1 MMIFPLRC
9 GSRPGNDSTGA
20 AEESNMLLEGKNVLI
35 TGASRGIGRGTAVE
49 CARQGANLALNWYQ
63 DARGIEDTIA
73 AVGALGRHV
82 VAVEGD
88 VAQRSSATQLIAA
101 AVKEL
106 GSVDV
111 LVSNA
116 GICPFHSFLDTPPEI
131 FER

>member
-9 GSRPGNDSTGA
+9 GSGPGDDSTGA
-20 AEESNMLLEGKNVLI
+20 AEEGNMLLEGKNVLI

-82 VAVEGD
+82 VAVESD
-88 VAQRSSATQLIAA
+88 VAQRSAAHQLKADAA
-101 AVKEL
+101 QEA
-106 GSVDV
+106 S
-111 LVSNA
+111 S
-116 GICPFHSFLDTPPEI
+116 
-131 FER
+131 